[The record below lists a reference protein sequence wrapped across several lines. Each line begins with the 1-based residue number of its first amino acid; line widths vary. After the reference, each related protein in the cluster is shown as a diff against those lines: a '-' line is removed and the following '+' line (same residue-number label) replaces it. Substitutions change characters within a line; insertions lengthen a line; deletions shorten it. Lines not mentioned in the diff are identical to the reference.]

1 MHRVRTVQ
9 IAGLAKGA
17 NYSSDVTELAKAKPK
32 GKWGQYIHCVC
43 LIERCLTLADQA
55 QLLSKCTLTML
66 FLITHRLTPPSVD
79 LQKTI
84 DK

>member
-1 MHRVRTVQ
+1 MLTVRTVH
-9 IAGLAKGA
+9 IAGAAKGA

-43 LIERCLTLADQA
+43 LIERCLTPADQA
-55 QLLSKCTLTML
+55 QMLSKCTLTML
-66 FLITHRLTPPSVD
+66 FLITHRLLPSVH
-79 LQKTI
+79 LQKAI